1 MRDKHSIS
9 IIGGNARNKGALL
22 MLNHSLDLISSK
34 TYQKIYIFTP
44 FPNEDT
50 SFICNNLKTNNLSV
64 EIIKWSTIEILKS
77 LFLILFPIKKNSILN
92 SLKDSK
98 VTLDISGIT
107 FVEDRGLK
115 YLIYNSLT
123 ILIPYYCKSKII
135 KLPQSIGPIQS
146 NYYKKIA
153 SFFLG
158 KCSSIYSRGEHSSE
172 VLKNLNLEFIPSS
185 DLGFLEDADL
195 SEPKTNIYRIG
206 ISPSIVIKKYF
217 VEKNLDYESFL
228 INLIND
234 ISKLGYKLILFPQS
248 YSTNSEKGTFDDSSI
263 INNIAPK
270 IKRDNIEII
279 NQDLSLEELKNIY
292 STLDVCITS
301 RFHGVVMAINSN
313 VYPIVIG
320 WNHKYHELLMSLELE
335 NSSINIEKNISF
347 EIISRLKILQN
358 NYSQEIKKLFMNRGK
373 IFEEMKNIKKDIL
386 IKIIE

>member
-1 MRDKHSIS
+1 M
-9 IIGGNARNKGALL
+9 
-22 MLNHSLDLISSK
+22 
-34 TYQKIYIFTP
+34 
-44 FPNEDT
+44 
-50 SFICNNLKTNNLSV
+50 
-64 EIIKWSTIEILKS
+64 
-77 LFLILFPIKKNSILN
+77 
-92 SLKDSK
+92 
-98 VTLDISGIT
+98 
-107 FVEDRGLK
+107 
-115 YLIYNSLT
+115 
-123 ILIPYYCKSKII
+123 
-135 KLPQSIGPIQS
+135 
-146 NYYKKIA
+146 
-153 SFFLG
+153 
-158 KCSSIYSRGEHSSE
+158 
-172 VLKNLNLEFIPSS
+172 
-185 DLGFLEDADL
+185 

-248 YSTNSEKGTFDDSSI
+248 YSTNSEKGIFDDSSI

-335 NSSINIEKNISF
+335 NSSINIEKNVSF

-358 NYSQEIKKLFMNRGK
+358 NYSHEIKKLFMNRGK

>member
-77 LFLILFPIKKNSILN
+77 LFLILFPIKQNPILN

-153 SFFLG
+153 SFFF
-158 KCSSIYSRGEHSSE
+158 R
-172 VLKNLNLEFIPSS
+172 
-185 DLGFLEDADL
+185 
-195 SEPKTNIYRIG
+195 
-206 ISPSIVIKKYF
+206 
-217 VEKNLDYESFL
+217 
-228 INLIND
+228 
-234 ISKLGYKLILFPQS
+234 
-248 YSTNSEKGTFDDSSI
+248 
-263 INNIAPK
+263 
-270 IKRDNIEII
+270 
-279 NQDLSLEELKNIY
+279 
-292 STLDVCITS
+292 
-301 RFHGVVMAINSN
+301 
-313 VYPIVIG
+313 
-320 WNHKYHELLMSLELE
+320 
-335 NSSINIEKNISF
+335 
-347 EIISRLKILQN
+347 
-358 NYSQEIKKLFMNRGK
+358 
-373 IFEEMKNIKKDIL
+373 
-386 IKIIE
+386 